1 MEEKPRILVIG
12 STGHSHEV
20 TCVGWRGT
28 IPNVADYDV
37 VFIDL
42 TPLNHEYALPDPTYY
57 ETLPTRDSFVK
68 LLESGGQVWVI
79 AVPPVSREWEDG
91 VTWSNYEWCPV
102 LPNLCFEN
110 GETIIL
116 VSAGYDAYFTHL
128 RKWSFYFE
136 EEMDTSFLH
145 QWYHLDTT
153 EVPELSWIEIEAFPL
168 SQNRYNKP
176 LGIGMDYTV
185 HEGYYYRHSKE
196 QSRRKIPGRMY
207 FLHPPSEI
215 SSKEAIDILL
225 RDLFDIGI
233 REPEPEWASRLKVP
247 EQDAI
252 EKKIEE
258 AEGIIEAQQAKVDA
272 ASTELADRRKFVELL
287 YQKGERLEDLVLDAL
302 EGLGATVRRNPIKNE
317 EDGWIATPFG
327 EGVLEITSS
336 KGSASLDDV
345 RQLDDWTFRGK
356 EKGKEYKPILIGN
369 YYCETPMPQRLNEKP
384 FPPNVIEEA
393 VKRDQCLLTTQQ
405 LFEAHCAVQEATDG
419 EAFLQRIMTAV
430 GPCTLVE
437 RPKWSV

>member
-12 STGHSHEV
+12 STGHSREV

-28 IPNVADYDV
+28 IPNVADYEA

-68 LLESGGQVWVI
+68 LLESDGEVWVI
-79 AVPPVSREWEDG
+79 AVPPVSRQWEDG
-91 VTWSNYEWCPV
+91 LTWSNYEWCPI

-110 GETIIL
+110 GQTIKN
-116 VSAGYDAYFTHL
+116 VEDPYDAYFAHL
-128 RKWSFYFE
+128 KKWSFYFE

-145 QWYHLDTT
+145 DWYDLDATK
-153 EVPELSWIEIEAFPL
+153 VPALSRVEIKTFPL
-168 SQNRYNKP
+168 AENRYDKP
-176 LGIGMDYTV
+176 LGIGVRYTV
-185 HEGYYYRHSKE
+185 YKGYY
-196 QSRRKIPGRMY
+196 SRGTKYSGAEEIPGRMY

-215 SSKEAIDILL
+215 PSKEAIDILL
-225 RDLFDIGI
+225 RDLYGIGI

-247 EQDAI
+247 KQDVLQ
-252 EKKIEE
+252 EKVGE
-258 AEGIIEAQQAKVDA
+258 AKAIIEAEQDKIDV
-272 ASTELADRRKFVELL
+272 ASTDLAHRREFVELL
-287 YQKGERLEDLVLDAL
+287 YQKGERLEELVLGAL
-302 EGLGATVRRNPIKNE
+302 EDLEAGVTRNPIKNE

-327 EGVLEITSS
+327 DGVLEITSS

-369 YYCETPMPQRLNEKP
+369 YYCETPVPQRLHEKP
-384 FPPNVIEEA
+384 FPSNVVEEA

-405 LFEAHCAVQEATDG
+405 LFEAHCAVQEDTDG
-419 EAFLQRIMTAV
+419 KAFLEKMMKTA

-437 RPKWSV
+437 KPKWSV